1 MAALEVPRL
10 LDWEMART
18 LADLM
23 MVEAAVV
30 EGGKILHANPSL
42 RKSGWELK
50 GWKVTEGHYFWEI
63 CEEEESTSDIREWY
77 EQWKAIDQPVATLQL
92 RQKGQ
97 DASKEERL
105 VIGIRLETHDLLMQV
120 SDDADPVLE
129 RFHELETL
137 TRMFKDYLKAG
148 VLGLMVLQDDGDRE
162 GVIRYMSKE
171 GAAILDRDLEDL
183 VDHEVCEILAPGE
196 EAVAMG
202 RYRQR
207 MRGKRIEPSQEV
219 RFITPN
225 GDVLVFDVVIG
236 STTWEQMPAAYV
248 LFRDETSRVLTLE
261 ELRRFALGFEMVKD
275 TIVLADKNLDIIY
288 INPTGLERSGYTF
301 EEVQG
306 RSASIFAAQMPDEG
320 DPMELAAT
328 LFEQGHWTG
337 ERTAITKDG
346 RTYPVELSASMSKD
360 PNGDPDMLTLVSRD
374 ITSRREAERNLIRAR
389 ERAEFFTDLLSHD
402 INNYIQ
408 AVRGWLDVLSK
419 EELGKEQMEVLQRAQ
434 EQAGRVS
441 DLIARVRA
449 LSKTRQA
456 EELKPMDLS
465 EVMDETVWDLRQK
478 YRERPFEITFDPAP
492 EDVSVLADDLL
503 KDLFMNVLDNA
514 IKYSPGTTAQV
525 DVSVQRVAGTMG
537 KQVQVSIAD
546 RGPGIADEDKTT
558 VFYRFV
564 KKLEDKEGSG
574 LGLSLV
580 MALAERY
587 GGRVWIEDRVPEKWT
602 EGVKVVVELP
612 EA

>member
-1 MAALEVPRL
+1 M
-10 LDWEMART
+10 DWEMARM
-18 LADLM
+18 LADLL

-30 EGGKILHANPSL
+30 EGGKILHANPTL

-50 GWKVTEGHYFWEI
+50 GWKVTEGHFFWEI

-77 EQWKAIDQPVATLQL
+77 EQWKAIDQPVATLQF
-92 RQKGQ
+92 RIKAE
-97 DASKEERL
+97 DAPDEERH

-120 SDDADPVLE
+120 SDDADPILE

-137 TRMFKDYLKAG
+137 ARMFKNYVKAG
-148 VLGLMVLQDDGDRE
+148 GLGLMVLQDEGDHE
-162 GVIRYMSKE
+162 GVIRYISGE
-171 GAAILDRDLEDL
+171 GTAILERDVEDL
-183 VDHEVCEILAPGE
+183 VDHEVCEFLAPEE
-196 EAVAMG
+196 EAIAMA

-207 MRGKRIEPSQEV
+207 MRGKQIEPSQEV
-219 RFITPN
+219 RFINPS
-225 GDVLVFDVVIG
+225 GDVLVLDMVIG
-236 STTWEQMPAAYV
+236 STTWQQMPAAYA

-261 ELRRFALGFEMVKD
+261 ELRRFALAFEMVKD

-306 RSASIFAAQMPDEG
+306 RPASIFATQMPEDG
-320 DPMELAAT
+320 DITELAAT
-328 LFEQGHWTG
+328 LFEEGHWSG

-360 PNGDPDMLTLVSRD
+360 SKGDPDMLTLVSRD
-374 ITSRREAERNLIRAR
+374 ITRRKEGEGNLRRAR

-419 EELGKEQMEVLQRAQ
+419 EELGEEQMEILLKAL
-434 EQAGRVS
+434 EQTGRVS

-449 LSKTRQA
+449 LSKTQHA
-456 EELKPMDLS
+456 EELKPMDLN
-465 EVMDETVWDLRQK
+465 EVLDETVWDLRQK
-478 YRERPFEITFDPAP
+478 YRERPFEITFDPFI
-492 EDVSVLADDLL
+492 EEVSILADDLL

-525 DVSVQRVAGTMG
+525 DVAVQRVVGAKGRL
-537 KQVQVSIAD
+537 VQVSISD
-546 RGPGIADEDKTT
+546 RGPGISDEDKTT

-580 MALAERY
+580 MALTERY
-587 GGRVWIEDRVPEKWT
+587 NGQVWIEDRVPDKWT